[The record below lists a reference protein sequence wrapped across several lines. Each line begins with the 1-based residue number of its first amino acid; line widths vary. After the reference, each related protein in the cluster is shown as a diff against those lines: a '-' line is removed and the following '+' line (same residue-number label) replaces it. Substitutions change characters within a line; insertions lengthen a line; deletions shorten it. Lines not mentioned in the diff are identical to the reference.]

1 MAADDDGHDGPAV
14 IPLALAHDS
23 VARSRGESAGSAAAF
38 VAGFLALWSL
48 IGCVYAAWSS
58 GLHVERFYGQA

>member
-1 MAADDDGHDGPAV
+1 V

-38 VAGFLALWSL
+38 VAGFLAL
-48 IGCVYAAWSS
+48 C
-58 GLHVERFYGQA
+58 R